1 MDRPPFFVELAS
13 DDVRLESMGARRTR
27 GILRLL
33 EEEIDPLRSL
43 LANPRAVSDIDYSIR
58 SDPKTQ
64 EHFPDG
70 SDKPRIWASVLY
82 ERGLHETPC
91 SRNIAGAGG
100 SASIAGK
107 IIIRASAQISSW
119 YARGSEARR
128 HRHGFQQALE
138 DEFSGRGRHDDHV
151 AVVQWRVRRLSCSY
165 RVDVVFRTG
174 A

>member
-43 LANPRAVSDIDYSIR
+43 LANRRAVSDIDYSIR
-58 SDPKTQ
+58 SAPKTQ
-64 EHFPDG
+64 EHFPDC
-70 SDKPRIWASVLY
+70 SDKARIWASVLY
-82 ERGLHETPC
+82 GRGLHERPC

-128 HRHGFQQALE
+128 HRHGFQHALE